1 MQRALSQRVG
11 EPPSSHSAGNWGGG
25 GGSSY
30 LTCEV
35 LGWAANNWA
44 GVYSSLWCVSRPV
57 PWEPR
62 GTSVCPHG
70 NHGTRWH
77 RHQPAGLLG
86 WLGITEKVKRRS
98 LGLMV
103 SGGNESW
110 VKDEDPMAA
119 SPAWDPV
126 PSQWGH
132 SKAEEQLCGAS

>member
-1 MQRALSQRVG
+1 M
-11 EPPSSHSAGNWGGG
+11 
-25 GGSSY
+25 
-30 LTCEV
+30 TCEV
-35 LGWAANNWA
+35 LGWAANSLA

-70 NHGTRWH
+70 NQSTRWH

-98 LGLMV
+98 LGLVV
-103 SGGNESW
+103 SAGNESW
-110 VKDEDPMAA
+110 VKDEDLMAA